1 MAKDSVRFPGEAAVP
16 YAAGAAPMELQYEI
30 EQFLYFE
37 ARLLDDRRWD
47 DWFALLAGD
56 IHYVMPTRYNR
67 LRREADKEFAAPDEA
82 YHFDE
87 TKHSLGQRIRR
98 LKSTT
103 AWAEDPPSRTRH
115 FVSNMVV
122 QATANPEEYEVQCY
136 YLLYRARLER
146 EVETFAGM
154 RHDLLRRTDTATRW
168 LIARRAIV
176 LDQTVVLARNMS
188 FFF

>member
-1 MAKDSVRFPGEAAVP
+1 MAKDVRFPGAAAVP
-16 YAAGAAPMELQYEI
+16 YQVGATSPELHHEI
-30 EQFLYFE
+30 ERFLYYE

-47 DWFALLAGD
+47 DWYALLADD

-67 LRREADKEFAAPDEA
+67 LQREAEKEFAEPGET

-87 TKHSLGQRIRR
+87 TKHSLWQRIKR
-98 LKSTT
+98 LKSAT
-103 AWAEDPPSRTRH
+103 AWAEDPASRTRH
-115 FVSNMVV
+115 FVSNIVIR
-122 QATANPEEYEVQCY
+122 QATNPDECEVQCY

-146 EVETFAGM
+146 DVETFAGM
-154 RHDLLRRTDTATRW
+154 RHDLLRRNDAPTRW
-168 LIARRAIV
+168 LIARREIV

>member
-1 MAKDSVRFPGEAAVP
+1 MAKGERFPSEAQVP
-16 YAAGAAPMELQYEI
+16 YGNGAAGGELQHEI
-30 EQFLYFE
+30 QQFLYYE

-47 DWFALLAGD
+47 DWYALLAGD

-67 LRREADKEFAAPDEA
+67 LRREADKEFAGPGET

-87 TKHSLGQRIRR
+87 DKHSLLQRIKR
-98 LKSTT
+98 LKSAT

-115 FVSNMVV
+115 FVSNIVV
-122 QATANPEEYEVQCY
+122 RATANPDEYETDAY
-136 YLLYRARLER
+136 YLLYRGRLER

-154 RHDLLRRTDTATRW
+154 RHDLLRRSDAPARW

>member
-1 MAKDSVRFPGEAAVP
+1 MAKDAGFPGGAAMP
-16 YAAGAAPMELQYEI
+16 YDAGAASPELHHEI
-30 EQFLYFE
+30 AQFLYYE

-47 DWFALLAGD
+47 DWYALLADD
-56 IHYVMPTRYNR
+56 IHYLMPTRYNR
-67 LRREADKEFAAPDEA
+67 LRREAAHEFAAPGEA

-87 TKHSLGQRIRR
+87 TRHSLGQRIKR

-115 FVSNMVV
+115 FVSNVIV
-122 QATANPEEYEVQCY
+122 RATAKSDEYEVQCY

-154 RHDLLRRTDTATRW
+154 RQDLLRRSDAQARW

>member
-1 MAKDSVRFPGEAAVP
+1 MAKGDRFPGPAAIPYEAS
-16 YAAGAAPMELQYEI
+16 AAPLELHHEI
-30 EQFLYFE
+30 EQFLYYE

-47 DWFALLAGD
+47 DWYALLAED

-67 LRREADKEFAAPDEA
+67 LRREADKEFAEPGGT

-87 TKHSLGQRIRR
+87 TKHSLGQRIKR
-98 LKSTT
+98 LKSST

-115 FVSNMVV
+115 FVSNIVV
-122 QATANPEEYEVQCY
+122 HAAANPDEYEVQCC

-154 RHDLLRRTDTATRW
+154 RHDLLRRSSAPTRW

>member
-1 MAKDSVRFPGEAAVP
+1 MAKDVRFPGAAAVP
-16 YAAGAAPMELQYEI
+16 FEAGAASVELHHEI
-30 EQFLYFE
+30 AQFLYYE

-47 DWFALLAGD
+47 DWYTLLAED
-56 IHYVMPTRYNR
+56 IHYVMPARYNR
-67 LRREADKEFAAPDEA
+67 LRREAAHEFAEPGEA

-87 TKHSLGQRIRR
+87 TRHSLWQRIRR
-98 LKSTT
+98 LKSAT

-115 FVSNMVV
+115 FVSNIVV
-122 QATANPEEYEVQCY
+122 RGTANPNEYEVQCY
-136 YLLYRARLER
+136 YLLHRARLER
-146 EVETFAGM
+146 EAETFAGM
-154 RHDLLRRTDTATRW
+154 RHDLLRRSSLPTRW

>member
-1 MAKDSVRFPGEAAVP
+1 MARGERFPSEAAVP
-16 YAAGAAPMELQYEI
+16 CEAGAASVELHHQI
-30 EQFLYFE
+30 EQFLYYE

-47 DWFALLAGD
+47 DWNALLADD

-67 LRREADKEFAAPDEA
+67 LRREADKEFAAPGET

-87 TKHSLGQRIRR
+87 NKMSLGQRIKR

-115 FVSNMVV
+115 FISNIVV
-122 QATANPEEYEVQCY
+122 RETANPDEYEADSY

-154 RHDLLRRTDTATRW
+154 RHD
-168 LIARRAIV
+168 
-176 LDQTVVLARNMS
+176 
-188 FFF
+188 

>member
-1 MAKDSVRFPGEAAVP
+1 MAKDVRFPGSATVP
-16 YAAGAAPMELQYEI
+16 YQAGAAPLELHYEI
-30 EQFLYFE
+30 EQFLYYE

-47 DWFALLAGD
+47 DWYVLLADD

-67 LRREADKEFAAPDEA
+67 LRREADKEFAEPGET

-87 TKHSLGQRIRR
+87 NKHSLRQRIKR
-98 LKSTT
+98 LKSAT

-115 FVSNMVV
+115 FVTNIVV
-122 QATANPEEYEVQCY
+122 QAAANADECEVQCY

-154 RHDLLRRTDTATRW
+154 RHDLLRRSDAPTRW

-176 LDQTVVLARNMS
+176 LDQTVVLARNIS

>member
-1 MAKDSVRFPGEAAVP
+1 MAKGERFPAEARAP
-16 YAAGAAPMELQYEI
+16 YEAGTVSAELRHEI
-30 EQFLYFE
+30 AQFLYYE

-47 DWFALLAGD
+47 DWYALLADD
-56 IHYVMPTRYNR
+56 IHYIMPTRYNR
-67 LRREADKEFAAPDEA
+67 LRREADKEFAAPGET

-87 TKHSLGQRIRR
+87 NKTSLGQRIKR
-98 LKSTT
+98 LKATT
-103 AWAEDPPSRTRH
+103 AWAENPPSRTRH
-115 FVSNMVV
+115 FLSNIVV
-122 QATANPEEYEVQCY
+122 RATSSPHEYEADSY
-136 YLLYRARLER
+136 YLLYRGRLER

-154 RHDLLRRTDTATRW
+154 RHDLLRRSDAPARW

>member
-1 MAKDSVRFPGEAAVP
+1 MAKDLRFPGTAAVP
-16 YAAGAAPMELQYEI
+16 YEAGAASPELHYEI
-30 EQFLYFE
+30 EQFLYYE

-47 DWFALLAGD
+47 DWYALLADD

-67 LRREADKEFAAPDEA
+67 LRREAEKEFAEPGAA

-87 TKHSLGQRIRR
+87 TKHSLGQRIKR
-98 LKSTT
+98 LKSST

-115 FVSNMVV
+115 FVSNVV
-122 QATANPEEYEVQCY
+122 IQAATNPDEYEVQCY

-154 RHDLLRRTDTATRW
+154 RHDLLRRSDAPTRW

-176 LDQTVVLARNMS
+176 LDQTVVLARNLS